1 MAEIALFNRRRQPC
15 PWPVIACP
23 DDCGGRFRAHGWP
36 RHFPNWPCRSVVS
49 AGLHMRQ
56 AVVEVGKNVETGQDE
71 VAVRQLLIVL
81 ARYALDDG
89 GHGRC
94 G

>member
-1 MAEIALFNRRRQPC
+1 
-15 PWPVIACP
+15 
-23 DDCGGRFRAHGWP
+23 
-36 RHFPNWPCRSVVS
+36 
-49 AGLHMRQ
+49 MRQ